1 MSGEREFDP
10 TVFISDTAGAH
21 PKTVIEPL
29 DGEVARVSSVLHR
42 EPVVLPILS
51 EDADPSGIG
60 ADTAG
65 GFGSFVRLQD
75 HLSAEAIQVLAGRAR
90 RYRSG
95 NQLLMDGADYLRLR
109 ANRGR
114 RVMRGRSRAGAAGV
128 SGYVDFG
135 LQRSVALAECYVPSH
150 MLVPVVEPSPVVL
163 GSADAGV
170 FTGSSFAWDS
180 FLGGL
185 PSESVLTS
193 KFFGCDALPPEV
205 FSAGDG
211 QLVARYYSTGVGAQ
225 DEVMMF
231 TELTPVGRFPV
242 EHHVGGDVLDGATGV
257 FRYDLLLVLLS
268 NLADQRARD
277 TVFEGLS
284 PVLGAAAGSVTPVDT
299 GTPLLAGRPVVF
311 PDGSS
316 GVRPPTRLYRA
327 PAPEH
332 KELMLWERRQED
344 SQVDNPL
351 RVMTRGQVQ
360 YYLRNV
366 AGVDDTSV
374 LGSVDYLVGLGA
386 VDLGKKTRKQ
396 LEAETDRKIFSS
408 RNRRVE
414 ERLEG
419 VRRDDDPRVGR
430 DIINTVHHYVAP
442 NLSVH
447 GGPSYGVTPRML
459 WSHGRDADFGVL
471 QAAYGKDS
479 TPASGAVVS
488 SQAVVLNPAPSSYEF
503 DFDGRL
509 SRMSVEEIRNF
520 QAFDEN
526 KTWIPYKTNPNLTA
540 PAWVPETKEQY
551 EDRMARTKEIL
562 MGERRYQPVA
572 PRLTYKHLDVVEFLA
587 LFGWA
592 HTRHLARMFNEPHG
606 TVHSR
611 LMKMEQDYKLV
622 KTNWW
627 NNSKVWTLT
636 DLGVGM
642 SGYDISEI
650 DLRKVSAQNVGHNMV
665 LHYVAAC
672 LWGGTFNVLQDPAFP
687 ARNRRRGWGQSAK
700 GDVMVP
706 DRVIDTSLAG
716 MRIGMK
722 ADQFRPII
730 RQEIDVAFSRWE
742 DEGGAAVNS
751 VSPELFTGNEYMLAL
766 YPPRSVGNAYHVP
779 DLVLK
784 RPRSAD
790 GLPNSV
796 AIEIE
801 IGHTSARQGSK
812 VDKAI
817 EAYAADDRIFGE
829 VVWVTHRPSV
839 ADRIK
844 RKVAKLGVEDKIRVV
859 PLMVPEGVFPPS
871 RSPWEI

>member
-1 MSGEREFDP
+1 MSGREFDP
-10 TVFISDTAGAH
+10 SVFISDTAGAH

-29 DGEVARVSSVLHR
+29 DGEMARVSSVLHR

-51 EDADPSGIG
+51 EDADPSAIG
-60 ADTAG
+60 AGGNGG

-75 HLSAEAIQVLAGRAR
+75 HLSAEAVQVLAGRAR

-95 NQLLMDGADYLRLR
+95 NQLLMDGADYLRVR
-109 ANRGR
+109 ANQGR
-114 RVMRGRSRAGAAGV
+114 RVMRGRSRSGAASV
-128 SGYVDFG
+128 LGYVDFE

-150 MLVPVVEPSPVVL
+150 MLVPAVDPSDAVL

-170 FTGSSFAWDS
+170 FAGSASGWDS

-185 PSESVLTS
+185 PSESVLTA

-211 QLVARYYSTGVGAQ
+211 SVVAKYYSTGVGAQ

-231 TELTPVGRFPV
+231 TELAPVGRFPV
-242 EHHVGGDVLDGATGV
+242 SYPVAGPVLDGATAV

-268 NLADQRARD
+268 NLAQQRARD
-277 TVFEGLS
+277 AVFEGLS
-284 PVLGAAAGSVTPVDT
+284 PVLEAASGGVTPVDT

-316 GVRPPTRLYRA
+316 GVRPKTRLYRA

-332 KELMLWERRQED
+332 RELMLWERRQED
-344 SQVDNPL
+344 SKVTDPL

-366 AGVDDTSV
+366 AGVDDPGVIS
-374 LGSVDYLVGLGA
+374 SVDSLVGLGA
-386 VDLGKKTRKQ
+386 VELGKKTRKQ
-396 LEAETDRKIFSS
+396 LEAEVDQKIFSS
-408 RNRRVE
+408 RNRRAE
-414 ERLEG
+414 ERVEG
-419 VRRDDDPRVGR
+419 VRGDDDPRVGR
-430 DIINTVHHYVAP
+430 DVIETVHHYAAP

-459 WSHGRDADFGVL
+459 WSHGRDADFTRL
-471 QAAYGKDS
+471 QAAYGKNVADTGGVAS
-479 TPASGAVVS
+479 T
-488 SQAVVLNPAPSSYEF
+488 QAVLLNPAPSSYEY

-526 KTWIPYKTNPNLTA
+526 KTWIPHKTNPNLTA

-551 EDRMARTKEIL
+551 DDRMARTKEIL
-562 MGERRYQPVA
+562 MGERRYQPQA

-592 HTRHLARMFNEPHG
+592 HTRHLGRMFDDPHG
-606 TVHSR
+606 TIHSR
-611 LMKMEQDYKLV
+611 LMKMEQDYKLI
-622 KTNWW
+622 KANWW

-650 DLRKVSAQNVGHNMV
+650 DLRKVSPQNVGHNMV

-672 LWGGTFNVLQDPAFP
+672 LWGGTFDVLQDPAFP

-706 DRVIDTSLAG
+706 DRVIDSSLAG
-716 MRIGMK
+716 MRVGMK
-722 ADQFRPII
+722 ADQFRPMI
-730 RQEIDVAFSRWE
+730 RQEIDVAFRRWE

-784 RPRSAD
+784 RPRSVD
-790 GLPNSV
+790 GSPNSV
-796 AIEIE
+796 AVEVE
-801 IGHTSARQGSK
+801 IGHSSTRQGSK

-829 VVWVTHRPSV
+829 VVWVTHRPSI

-844 RKVAKLGVEDKIRVV
+844 RKIQKLGVQDRIRVV

>member
-1 MSGEREFDP
+1 MSSEREFDS
-10 TVFISDTAGAH
+10 TVFISDTVGAH

-29 DGEVARVSSVLHR
+29 DNERARVSSVLHR
-42 EPVVLPILS
+42 KPVVLPILS
-51 EDADPSGIG
+51 EDADPSNITTTDG
-60 ADTAG
+60 G

-75 HLSAEAIQVLAGRAR
+75 HLSAEAVQVLAGKAR

-95 NQLLMDGADYLRLR
+95 NQLLMDGADYLRVR

-114 RVMRGRSRAGAAGV
+114 RVMRARARSGAAGV
-128 SGYVDFG
+128 SGYVDFE

-150 MLVPVVEPSPVVL
+150 MLVPAVEPSTEVL
-163 GSADAGV
+163 GSADTGV
-170 FTGSSFAWDS
+170 FEGSSSGWDS

-185 PSESVLTS
+185 PSESVLTA
-193 KFFGCDALPPEV
+193 KFFGFDASPPDV
-205 FSAGDG
+205 FSAGDDSV
-211 QLVARYYSTGVGAQ
+211 VARYYSTGVGAQ

-231 TELTPVGRFPV
+231 TELAPVGRFLVSHPV
-242 EHHVGGDVLDGATGV
+242 AGGVLDGATAV

-268 NLADQRARD
+268 NLAAQRERD
-277 TVFEGLS
+277 SVFECLS
-284 PVLGAAAGSVTPVDT
+284 PVLEAAYTSVTLVDT
-299 GTPLLAGRPVVF
+299 GTPLLANRPVVF

-316 GVRPPTRLYRA
+316 GVRPTTRLYRA

-332 KELMLWERRQED
+332 GELMLWERRQED
-344 SQVDNPL
+344 SKVDDPL

-366 AGVDDTSV
+366 AGVADADV
-374 LGSVDYLVGLGA
+374 IGSVDSLVGLGA
-386 VDLGKKTRKQ
+386 VSLGKKTRKQ
-396 LEAETDRKIFSS
+396 LEAEVDQKIFSS

-419 VRRDDDPRVGR
+419 TQGDDDPRVGR
-430 DIINTVHHYVAP
+430 DIINTVHHYVSP

-459 WSHGRDADFGVL
+459 WSHGRDADFTRL
-471 QAAYGKDS
+471 QAAYGKNVAD
-479 TPASGAVVS
+479 GGVVVS
-488 SQAVVLNPAPSSYEF
+488 RQAVLLNPEPSSYEF

-526 KTWIPYKTNPNLTA
+526 KTWIPHKTNPNLTA

-551 EDRMARTKEIL
+551 DDRMARIKEIL
-562 MGERRYQPVA
+562 MGERRYQPQA

-587 LFGWA
+587 LFGWV
-592 HTRHLARMFNEPHG
+592 HTRHLARMFNEAHG

-611 LMKMEQDYKLV
+611 LTKMEEDYKLI
-622 KTNWW
+622 KSTWW
-627 NNSKVWTLT
+627 NNNRVWTLT
-636 DLGVGM
+636 DLGIGM

-650 DLRKVSAQNVGHNMV
+650 DLRKVSSQNIGHNMV

-672 LWGGTFNVLQDPAFP
+672 LWGGTFDILQDPAFP
-687 ARNRRRGWGQSAK
+687 ARNRQRGWGQSAK

-716 MRIGMK
+716 MRVGMK

-730 RQEIDVAFSRWE
+730 RQEIEVAFNRWE
-742 DEGGAAVNS
+742 EEGGAAVNN

-784 RPRSAD
+784 RPRAVD
-790 GLPNSV
+790 GSPNSV
-796 AIEIE
+796 AVEVE
-801 IGHTSARQGSK
+801 IGHSSTRQGSK

-829 VVWVTHRPSV
+829 VVWITHRPSI

-844 RKVAKLGVEDKIRVV
+844 RKVEKLGAEDKIRVV

-871 RSPWEI
+871 RSPWDI